1 MKKLLLSVF
10 LASFFLMGFSQDNPI
25 LKYVTDCDTTYIYDK
40 DIQTSKKGF
49 QSFKI
54 CLQGGIQKTLSE
66 NNCHS
71 GQLFYFKDNNWILL
85 EPQPIR
91 SETLPNGYY
100 YWVLEDGTFIN
111 DDGCIRLGY
120 YSRKKTKR
128 MQAAERRYR
137 RKVDR
142 IFGAPPF

>member
-100 YWVLEDGTFIN
+100 YWVFWGTIPEKKQSECKPQNEDIVEKWTE
-111 DDGCIRLGY
+111 
-120 YSRKKTKR
+120 YSVLLRFR
-128 MQAAERRYR
+128 FRFN
-137 RKVDR
+137 VS
-142 IFGAPPF
+142 